1 MKVGRLI
8 GWTALVATA
17 GVVAAM
23 AWPDSVDRLAPGL
36 GARAVALR
44 AALPDSLAAR
54 LGHAPKPAEPAAG
67 KDGGKGGG
75 PQRPPV
81 SVVLAPVEAKAMPV
95 RLDAIGSVQPAAT
108 VVVRSR
114 VDSQIDQILVAD
126 GAAVKEGD
134 VIAKLDSRAIEAQIR
149 QAEATLAKDRATR
162 EQAER
167 DAARLADLLA
177 RGSGTQI
184 AADNAKTAVQ
194 SARAVASADQ
204 AALDN
209 LRVQFGFYTVK
220 APISGRIGVVSQK
233 AGNIARQGEAANALA
248 TINQISPIYVA
259 FSLPQRF
266 LPELRDAM
274 ASGEARAVATPQGAT
289 KSAEGKVAVLDNAI
303 DAATGTIT
311 VRAIFDNADEM
322 LWPGQF
328 CNVRVVLR
336 VEQNAVVVPREAVQV
351 GQNGNFV
358 FVADDNKTAQMRKV
372 AVGRYLDDEAV
383 IASGLKVGE
392 KVVVDGQAM
401 LAPNAPIAP
410 RPRAQAQG
418 AGDPQQKPAKK
429 PDGA

>member
-54 LGHAPKPAEPAAG
+54 LGHAPKPAADQASG
-67 KDGGKGGG
+67 KDGDKGGG

-220 APISGRIGVVSQK
+220 APISGRIGRSTVT
-233 AGNIARQGEAANALA
+233 AGALVTANQAQALA
-248 TINQISPIYVA
+248 TVKAGPV
-259 FSLPQRF
+259 
-266 LPELRDAM
+266 
-274 ASGEARAVATPQGAT
+274 TP
-289 KSAEGKVAVLDNAI
+289 NAI
-303 DAATGTIT
+303 ETWLAPAFAMKRG
-311 VRAIFDNADEM
+311 M
-322 LWPGQF
+322 
-328 CNVRVVLR
+328 
-336 VEQNAVVVPREAVQV
+336 
-351 GQNGNFV
+351 QNGW
-358 FVADDNKTAQMRKV
+358 TR
-372 AVGRYLDDEAV
+372 
-383 IASGLKVGE
+383 
-392 KVVVDGQAM
+392 
-401 LAPNAPIAP
+401 
-410 RPRAQAQG
+410 RPCL
-418 AGDPQQKPAKK
+418 
-429 PDGA
+429 